1 MRNPTAPLPTPIPT
15 PIPAT
20 ATPQLREALVAAD
33 KACAE
38 AFATADKW
46 WDAVMVPADK
56 LWQEVSG
63 GPPWREGLTDDRRA
77 YARIESAA
85 IAAWRESRSLACKER
100 DEAVAAAYAAHYTAV
115 SNQTK

>member
-1 MRNPTAPLPTPIPT
+1 MKNPTAPRPTGIPVN
-15 PIPAT
+15 
-20 ATPQLREALVAAD
+20 ATPRLRAAIVAAD

-46 WDAVMVPADK
+46 WDAVMIPADK

-63 GPPWREGLTDDRRA
+63 GTPWREGLTDDRRA
-77 YARIESAA
+77 YVCTESAA
-85 IAAWRESRSLACKER
+85 IATWRESRSLAIKVR
-100 DEAVAAAYAAHYTAV
+100 DGAIAAAYAAHHTAV